1 MGNHLLRPRVNATI
15 KKVRSSETHRQAAPW
30 RQTSAPRLYISLGYL
45 ILECV
50 RRLTAI
56 DLFCGAGGSS
66 WGARLGGVEVVAGF
80 DASESAGYAF
90 IENFPHA
97 KFFLG
102 RIELTDPRA
111 VKRAVGPVDLLLASP
126 ECTNHSLAK
135 GASRKSEKS
144 RETALQ
150 VLRFAESLA
159 PRWIV
164 VENVGGMRNWARY
177 RGLLGSLQ
185 DLGYNV
191 SEQLLNA
198 ADFGVPQRRRRLFLI
213 CDKQSAPATVQPT
226 HTKHLSVSAVID
238 MNGTYA
244 LSPLRTPRRAKAT
257 LKRAERAMAEL
268 GEKRSFL
275 LVYYGSDYAGGW
287 QRLSASLRTITTLDR
302 FALVKPKKNGHVMR
316 MLQVPELK
324 AAMGMPAIFSLGA
337 GTRRDQIFRIGNA
350 VCPPVMRAVVRTLTK
365 T

>member
-1 MGNHLLRPRVNATI
+1 M
-15 KKVRSSETHRQAAPW
+15 
-30 RQTSAPRLYISLGYL
+30 LGYR
-45 ILECV
+45 ILQRV

-66 WGARLGGVEVVAGF
+66 WGARLGGADVVAGF

-102 RIELTDPRA
+102 RLELADPHA
-111 VKRAVGPVDLLLASP
+111 VRRAVGPVDLLLASP

-135 GASRKSEKS
+135 GGGRKSEKS
-144 RETALQ
+144 RKTALQ

-164 VENVGGMRNWARY
+164 VENVGGMRNWTRY
-177 RGLLGSLQ
+177 GGLLGSLQ
-185 DLGYNV
+185 ELGYNV
-191 SEQLLNA
+191 SEQVLNA

-213 CDKQSAPATVQPT
+213 CDKEREPVSVRPT
-226 HTKHLSVSAVID
+226 HTKHVSVSGAID

-244 LSPLRTPRRAKAT
+244 LSPLRTARRAKAT
-257 LKRAERAMAEL
+257 LERAARAMAAL
-268 GEKRSFL
+268 GQNRPFL
-275 LVYYGSDYAGGW
+275 LVYYGSDYGGGW
-287 QRLSASLRTITTLDR
+287 QPLNKSLRTITTLDR
-302 FALVKPKKNGHVMR
+302 FALVKPRKKGHVMR

-324 AAMGMPAIFSLGA
+324 AAMGMPALFSLGH
-337 GTRRDQIFRIGNA
+337 GTRREQIYRIGNA
-350 VCPPVMRAVVRTLTK
+350 VCPPVMRAVIRTLTEAK
-365 T
+365 DRTTRHQY

>member
-1 MGNHLLRPRVNATI
+1 M
-15 KKVRSSETHRQAAPW
+15 
-30 RQTSAPRLYISLGYL
+30 LGYL
-45 ILECV
+45 ILDHV

-66 WGARLGGVEVVAGF
+66 WGAKLGGVEVVAGF

-150 VLRFAESLA
+150 VLRFADTLA

-213 CDKQSAPATVQPT
+213 CDKQSAPAAVQP
-226 HTKHLSVSAVID
+226 
-238 MNGTYA
+238 
-244 LSPLRTPRRAKAT
+244 
-257 LKRAERAMAEL
+257 AEL
-268 GEKRSFL
+268 GENRSFL

-287 QRLSASLRTITTLDR
+287 QRLSTSLRTITTLDR
-302 FALVKPKKNGHVMR
+302 FALVKPRKKGHVMR

-324 AAMGMPAIFSLGA
+324 AAMGMPAIFSLGS

-350 VCPPVMRAVVRTLTK
+350 VCPPVMRAVVRTLTRA
-365 T
+365 

>member
-1 MGNHLLRPRVNATI
+1 MAGT
-15 KKVRSSETHRQAAPW
+15 K
-30 RQTSAPRLYISLGYL
+30 LYILLGYL
-45 ILECV
+45 ILEVV

-66 WGARLGGVEVVAGF
+66 WGAKLGGVDIVAGF

-102 RIELTDPRA
+102 RLELENPDA
-111 VKRAVGPVDLLLASP
+111 VKRAIGPVDLLLASP
-126 ECTNHSLAK
+126 ECTNHSLAR

-150 VLRFAESLA
+150 VLRFAESLT

-164 VENVGGMRNWARY
+164 VENVGGMRNWVRY

-185 DLGYNV
+185 QLGYKV
-191 SEQLLNA
+191 SEQVLNA
-198 ADFGVPQRRRRLFLI
+198 ADFGVPQRRKRLLLI
-213 CDKQSAPATVQPT
+213 CDKEREPATVLPT
-226 HTKHLSVSAVID
+226 HRKHVSVSGVID
-238 MNGTYA
+238 MNGTYT

-257 LKRAERAMAEL
+257 LERAGRAMAVL
-268 GEKRSFL
+268 GENRSFL

-287 QRLSASLRTITTLDR
+287 QPLSSSLRTITTLDR
-302 FALVKPKKNGHVMR
+302 FALVKPRKKGHVMR

-324 AAMGMPAIFSLGA
+324 AAMGMPALFSLGR
-337 GTRRDQIFRIGNA
+337 GSRREQIHRIGNA
-350 VCPPVMRAVVRTLTK
+350 VCPPVMRAVIRTLTK

>member
-1 MGNHLLRPRVNATI
+1 MERRNLPTGCLADWSLRGSLYILLR
-15 KKVRSSETHRQAAPW
+15 
-30 RQTSAPRLYISLGYL
+30 YL
-45 ILECV
+45 ILEHV

-66 WGARLGGVEVVAGF
+66 WGARLGGAEVVAGF

-90 IENFPHA
+90 VENFPHA

-102 RIELTDPRA
+102 PLELVDPNA
-111 VKRAVGPVDLLLASP
+111 VRRAVGPVDLLLASP

-135 GASRKSEKS
+135 GANRKSEKS

-150 VLRFAESLA
+150 VLRFADSLA

-164 VENVGGMRNWARY
+164 VENVGGMRSWTRY
-177 RGLLGSLQ
+177 RGLLESLQ
-185 DLGYNV
+185 ELGYNL

-213 CDKQSAPATVQPT
+213 CDKEREPAKVRPT
-226 HTKHLSVSAVID
+226 HTKHISVSGVID
-238 MNGTYA
+238 MNGTYV

-257 LKRAERAMAEL
+257 LKRAERAIAAL
-268 GEKRSFL
+268 GENRSFL

-287 QRLSASLRTITTLDR
+287 QRLTSSLRTITTLDR
-302 FALVKPKKNGHVMR
+302 FALVKPRKKGHVMR

-324 AAMGMPAIFSLGA
+324 AAMGMPAIFSLGN

-350 VCPPVMRAVVRTLTK
+350 VCPPVMRAVIRTLTK